1 MCHPS
6 AQPLSEGRVP
16 AAVRNAAVKSGC
28 MYSYGRMLSRFLDRS
43 PEERVLGRMV
53 ILGFICQGPATPF
66 PTAAAPARAPGRR
79 GWGPLRPTSSPAAA
93 VFVMLANRTGVR
105 WRLTVGST
113 CVALMSSDAERLFV
127 CLLSIRASPERCQ
140 FRCSARFL
148 IGGFVLLSG
157 GLLAPCTGDVV
168 RKYLLPLRWP
178 PLCLVEGFFGC
189 AGAF

>member
-6 AQPLSEGRVP
+6 PQPLSEGRVP

-28 MYSYGRMLSRFLDRS
+28 MYSYGRMLSQVPRRES
-43 PEERVLGRMV
+43 S
-53 ILGFICQGPATPF
+53 GPYGNSRLHLSRTRH
-66 PTAAAPARAPGRR
+66 TVSHGGCTGSRARPQR
-79 GWGPLRPTSSPAAA
+79 GGPLRPTSSPAAA

-105 WRLTVGST
+105 RRLTVGST

-127 CLLSIRASPERCQ
+127 CLLSIRASPERCR

-157 GLLAPCTGDVV
+157 GLLAPCTGGVV